1 MIKFPKVHIAT
12 SVVNRILNIAD
23 GIPDSG
29 SQAVRTA
36 PEPSVPETSAQSL
49 MLDETLATPLPGLPG
64 IDQAPDP
71 GATAGGSS
79 LLSTM
84 LEPGGAK

>member
-23 GIPDSG
+23 GIPTRQSPPVPPRPPIPD
-29 SQAVRTA
+29 TA
-36 PEPSVPETSAQSL
+36 RQSDELDAALALGVPGE
-49 MLDETLATPLPGLPG
+49 LPG
-64 IDQAPDP
+64 IDEAPDP
-71 GATAGGSS
+71 GGTLQGAP

-84 LEPGGAK
+84 LDPKQ